1 MLTKLLNKS
10 QVMQLKKEVE
20 DRVHL
25 HKNLE
30 QLYEGR
36 LKNTQAQLEAAVTKN
51 EEYEKM
57 VKFLRKRSAAEKET
71 LVKVSLHSNHC

>member
-1 MLTKLLNKS
+1 ML
-10 QVMQLKKEVE
+10 QLKKEIE
-20 DRVHL
+20 DRIHL

-36 LKNTQAQLEAAVTKN
+36 LKNTQAQLDAAVTKN

-57 VKFLRKRSAAEKET
+57 VKFMRKRSAVEKDG
-71 LVKVSLHSNHC
+71 LVKVSSIFVAF